1 MHLDVIFVLNPQAI
15 DAGCRVAVV
24 TTDEV
29 HHDRVAVHGDAG
41 MMADRVNQGALNL
54 TACRILRVQDA
65 AAAVAPL
72 AHTMQR
78 SVFVSLKIH
87 PEIKKVTNPVARFVH
102 DRSNHRFVTCSCS
115 RCEGVLHMCLNGILR
130 RFVEDGCNPA
140 LRPIGRR
147 VLRPPFGEDLDRS
160 TAFCQP

>member
-54 TACRILRVQDA
+54 TACRVLRVQDA
-65 AAAVAPL
+65 AAAVASL

-102 DRSNHRFVTCSCS
+102 DGSDHRFVTRSCS
-115 RCEGVLHMCLNGILR
+115 RCKGVLHVCFDGIRR
-130 RFVEDGCNPA
+130 RFVQNSSNPT

-147 VLRPPFGEDLDRS
+147 VLSPPFGEDLDRS
-160 TAFCQP
+160 TTFSQP